1 MSISFDLGDEVLWW
15 PSNLPARLFE
25 GHAESIATA
34 LKIPS
39 GLGEIIEDECE
50 VDLPTFEAFIAA
62 VTARYEETTHP
73 IVRALVF
80 AFIPTA
86 QVLIERAGG
95 SYPKAQSEQQGA
107 VWAAMRKEHA
117 ASMSRS

>member
-15 PSNLPARLFE
+15 PSNLPAHLFK
-25 GHAESIATA
+25 GHAESIAAA

-39 GLGEIIEDECE
+39 GLGDIIEDECE
-50 VDLPTFEAFIAA
+50 VDLPAFEEFVAA
-62 VTARYEETTHP
+62 VSRQYDESTHP
-73 IVRALVF
+73 IVRAMISS
-80 AFIPTA
+80 FIPTA
-86 QVLIERAGG
+86 QVLVERAGG
-95 SYPKAQSEQQGA
+95 SYPKAGSERQEA

>member
-15 PSNLPARLFE
+15 PSNVPGRLFK
-25 GHAESIATA
+25 GYAESIADT
-34 LKIPS
+34 LKTRS
-39 GLGEIIEDECE
+39 GLGDIIEDECAI
-50 VDLPTFEAFIAA
+50 DLPAFEGFVGT
-62 VTARYEETTHP
+62 VTDTYEKATHP
-73 IVRALVF
+73 IVRSLLF

-86 QVLIERAGG
+86 QVLLERAGRDIPRAG
-95 SYPKAQSEQQGA
+95 SDQQEA

>member
-15 PSNLPARLFE
+15 PSNTPGRLFK
-25 GHAESIATA
+25 GHAESIAA
-34 LKIPS
+34 AFKIPS

-50 VDLPTFEAFIAA
+50 VDLSTFVAF
-62 VTARYEETTHP
+62 VTAVMERYEETTNP
-73 IVRALVF
+73 IVRALTF

-95 SYPKAQSEQQGA
+95 SCPRAGSEQQEA
-107 VWAAMRKEHA
+107 VWAATRKEHA
-117 ASMSRS
+117 ASMSRT

>member
-15 PSNLPARLFE
+15 PSNVPGRIFN
-25 GHAESIATA
+25 GHAESIAAA

-50 VDLPTFEAFIAA
+50 VDLPAFVAFVAA
-62 VTARYEETTHP
+62 VMARYEESTSP
-73 IVRALVF
+73 ILRALTF

-86 QVLIERAGG
+86 QVLVERAGA
-95 SYPKAQSEQQGA
+95 SYPRAASDQQEA

-117 ASMSRS
+117 ASMPRE